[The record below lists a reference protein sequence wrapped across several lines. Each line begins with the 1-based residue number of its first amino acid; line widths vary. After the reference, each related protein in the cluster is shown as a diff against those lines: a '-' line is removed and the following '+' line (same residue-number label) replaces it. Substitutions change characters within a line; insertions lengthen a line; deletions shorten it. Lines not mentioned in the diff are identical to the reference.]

1 MSGYVLSAAAALD
14 LDGIWDYIAAD
25 SIDAADRWIGRLFD
39 AFEALGRSPI
49 SVNLTSVVAE
59 GVVSWV
65 QPTCR

>member
-39 AFEALGRSPI
+39 AFEALGRNPRRGPQ
-49 SVNLTSVVAE
+49 A
-59 GVVSWV
+59 
-65 QPTCR
+65 